1 MLSRWTLVVE
11 GLGKIE
17 RAEVRTHPL
26 MLFVGANNSG
36 KSYLASV
43 LWGILNLPAEFF
55 QPEDLETEAGRP
67 CVTLIDRILDCG
79 RRGID
84 IRLTDQDLGQL
95 LALFNDT
102 LSRRPH
108 VLAEYVFN
116 AASVPIR
123 KLAIENLVHPFP
135 FILPA
140 GAPMGIPASL
150 APAERVALVGTLV
163 RDLLVHGVS
172 SKFPI
177 DPSYAPGD
185 PVYLPASRTGF
196 MLLYKAVIGSQI
208 RRLFKHASSS
218 IDALDLPSPIIH
230 FLTLLSS
237 LKPELGPFAAEADFI
252 ERHALDGALVMRP
265 IGPTNEFEYQVGP
278 ERTSLTLGLSSS
290 LVSELAPLILVLRH
304 LKKELPALILEEPEA
319 HQHPAVQRIIAQVL
333 VRLVRRGVAVWVT
346 THSENFCQQ
355 INNFI
360 KLGEHPE
367 RPRWQKEFGYEAEE
381 YLLKDE
387 VGGYQ
392 FQLSESGHSVVTE
405 LDKSEQGLTMP
416 TFNDPLRELAEETL
430 ALERRAPDED
440 AE

>member
-1 MLSRWTLVVE
+1 MQSRWTLVVE

-43 LWGILNLPAEFF
+43 LWGLLNLPAEFF
-55 QPEDLETEAGRP
+55 QLEDLETEIGRP
-67 CVTLIDRILDCG
+67 CVTLTDRLLDCG

-84 IRLTDQDLGQL
+84 FTLAAEELSQL

-102 LSRRPH
+102 LRRRPQS
-108 VLAEYVFN
+108 LTEYVFN
-116 AASVPIR
+116 ASSVSLQ
-123 KLAIENLVHPFP
+123 KLAIESFVPGSTWTVR
-135 FILPA
+135 
-140 GAPMGIPASL
+140 GAAREIPASFG
-150 APAERVALVGTLV
+150 PAERAALLGRMV
-163 RDLLVHGVS
+163 RVLLIPSIGL
-172 SKFPI
+172 KFQL
-177 DPSYAPGD
+177 DPSYVSGD

-265 IGPTNEFEYQVGP
+265 LGPTNEFEYQVGP
-278 ERTSLTLGLSSS
+278 ERTPLTLGLSSS

-304 LKKELPALILEEPEA
+304 VKQLPALILEEPEA

-333 VRLVRRGVAVWVT
+333 VRLVRRGVAIWVT

-367 RPRWQKEFGYEAEE
+367 RARWQRKFGYEAEE

-405 LDKSEQGLTMP
+405 LAKSEQGLTMP
-416 TFNDPLRELAEETL
+416 TFNDPLRKLAEETL
-430 ALERRAPDED
+430 ALERRTSDED